1 MTKRAAGHGADH
13 GANHGANKTSGQ
25 SADGGR
31 QLVKDPK
38 RIVVKLGSLLLAAPD
53 GGVDQQLLNQL
64 ADEIA
69 SESKS
74 DREFIIV
81 SSGAILMG
89 MQEMDHQEQ
98 PQTIKNKQALAAVG
112 QNLLMRAY
120 GEALGRHD
128 IRVGQVLLTSEGLE
142 NRRRFV
148 LSRDTMDELLK
159 MGVIPVINENDTV
172 AVDEIRF
179 GDNDFLASM
188 VVNLTDAD
196 LLVILTMTEGL
207 FDRDPRLG
215 DGKLIEVVEEVDEKI
230 ENMAGGPGTAGTGGM
245 SSKVMAAKR
254 TARMGIPTIVAD
266 GRTPGIL
273 TRILAGEA
281 VGTLFLP
288 SEEKIASRKHWI
300 AYSGKHRGTLVID
313 DGAVKALTT
322 MKKSLLP
329 AGVLQVEGEFEQ
341 GSMVQCVDTTGLE
354 IARGVTCFSSQQIRQ
369 IMGQHSDQIESVLGA
384 CPGEE
389 VIHRDDLVI
398 SE

>member
-1 MTKRAAGHGADH
+1 MNIREIE
-13 GANHGANKTSGQ
+13 NMRSGE
-25 SADGGR
+25 R
-31 QLVKDPK
+31 QQLKEAR
-38 RIVVKLGSLLLAAPD
+38 RIVIKLGSLVLAAEE
-53 GGVDQQLLNQL
+53 GGVDQELLNRL

-69 SESKS
+69 TGLGE
-74 DREFIIV
+74 DREYIVV

-89 MQEMDHQEQ
+89 MQEMGRLEQ
-98 PQTIKNKQALAAVG
+98 PQTIRNKQALAAVG
-112 QNLLMRAY
+112 QTRLMQAY
-120 GEALGRHD
+120 GEALGRHELKA
-128 IRVGQVLLTSEGLE
+128 GQVLLTSEGME

-148 LSRDTMDELLK
+148 LSRDTLDELLK
-159 MGVIPVINENDTV
+159 IGVVPVINENDTV

-196 LLVILTMTEGL
+196 LLVILTTTEGL

-215 DGKLIEVVEEVDEKI
+215 EGNLVEVVEEVDEKI
-230 ENMAGGPGTAGTGGM
+230 VDMAGGPGEGGTGGM
-245 SSKVMAAKR
+245 SSKVLAAKR
-254 TARMGIPTIVAD
+254 TASLGIPTVVAD
-266 GRTPGIL
+266 GRHQDVL
-273 TRILAGEA
+273 TRVLAGEP

-288 SEEKIASRKHWI
+288 SGEKIASRKHWI

-329 AGVLQVEGEFEQ
+329 AGVTEVRGEFEK
-341 GSMVQCVDTTGLE
+341 GSMVQCVDSSGRE
-354 IARGVTCFSSQQIRQ
+354 IARGVTCFSSEQIRR
-369 IMGQHSDQIESVLGA
+369 IMGMHSDHIESVLGA

-389 VIHRDDLVI
+389 IIHRDDLVI

>member
-1 MTKRAAGHGADH
+1 MDNRE
-13 GANHGANKTSGQ
+13 
-25 SADGGR
+25 R
-31 QLVKDPK
+31 QIIKDPK
-38 RIVVKLGSLLLAAPD
+38 RIVVKLGSLLLAAPG
-53 GGVDQQLLNQL
+53 GGVDQELLNRL
-64 ADEIA
+64 ADEIQGGDGD
-69 SESKS
+69 E
-74 DREFIIV
+74 REFIVV

-89 MQEMDHQEQ
+89 MQEMGRLEQ

-112 QNLLMRAY
+112 QSRLMQAY
-120 GEALGRHD
+120 GEALGRHGLKA
-128 IRVGQVLLTSEGLE
+128 GQVLLTSEGLE

-148 LSRDTMDELLK
+148 LSRDTLDELLK
-159 MGVIPVINENDTV
+159 LGVVPVINENDTV

-196 LLVILTMTEGL
+196 LLIILTTTEGL

-215 DGKLIEVVEEVDEKI
+215 EGKLIEVVEEVDEKI
-230 ENMAGGPGTAGTGGM
+230 VDMAGGPGEGGTGGM

-254 TARMGIPTIVAD
+254 TARMGIPTVVAD
-266 GRTPGIL
+266 GRHPNVL
-273 TRILAGEA
+273 TRILAGEP

-329 AGVLQVEGEFEQ
+329 AGVIEVRGEFDQ
-341 GSMVQCVDTTGLE
+341 GSMVQCVNSSGQE

-369 IMGQHSDQIESVLGA
+369 IMGMHSDRIESVLGA

>member
-1 MTKRAAGHGADH
+1 MGDT
-13 GANHGANKTSGQ
+13 
-25 SADGGR
+25 GR
-31 QLVKDPK
+31 QKLGNAK
-38 RIVVKLGSLLLAAPD
+38 RVVVKLGSLVLAAAD
-53 GGVDQQLLNQL
+53 GGVDQDLLNRL

-69 SESKS
+69 AGAED

-89 MQEMDHQEQ
+89 MQEMERLEQ
-98 PQTIKNKQALAAVG
+98 PQTIQAKQALAAVG
-112 QNLLMRAY
+112 QSRLMQAY
-120 GEALGRHD
+120 AVALARHE

-148 LSRDTMDELLK
+148 LSRDTMDALLK
-159 MGVIPVINENDTV
+159 MNVVPVINENDTV

-196 LLVILTMTEGL
+196 LLIILTTTEGL
-207 FDRDPRLG
+207 FDRDPKLG
-215 DGKLIEVVEEVDEKI
+215 EGKLIEVVEEVDEEI
-230 ENMAGGPGTAGTGGM
+230 VGMAGGPGEAGTGGM
-245 SSKVMAAKR
+245 SSKVVAAKR
-254 TARMGIPTIVAD
+254 TARMGVPTVVAD
-266 GRTPGIL
+266 GRHPGIL
-273 TRILAGEA
+273 TRILGGEP

-288 SEEKIASRKHWI
+288 SAEKMASRKHWI
-300 AYSGKHRGTLVID
+300 AYSGKPRGTLVID

-329 AGVLQVEGEFEQ
+329 AGVQGVRGEFGP
-341 GSMVQCVDTTGLE
+341 GSMVQCVDSSGRE

-369 IMGQHSDQIESVLGA
+369 IMGLHSDRIESVLGA

-389 VIHRDDLVI
+389 VIHRDDLVLTD
-398 SE
+398 